1 MWGECVP
8 IHTPMCPETIMCPH
22 TSIYV
27 SSYYNIRTVSVN
39 VKSRQRSTFVRFLE
53 GLREREELLH
63 KCLLRVA
70 HILDAFKSACV
81 PTEED
86 IGHCSV

>member
-1 MWGECVP
+1 
-8 IHTPMCPETIMCPH
+8 MCPETIMCPH

-63 KCLLRVA
+63 KCLQRVA